1 MRSLSEAMFG
11 LELPILLDKGVDT
24 VNHFL
29 HELDLAVAE
38 PVLVG
43 NVVSDAGLTARLTT
57 GASGLEMKLF
67 TSIGQSLGA
76 LLGVAGQVDVH
87 ASTHASAQVG
97 GAGMD
102 EAVLGV
108 QHKVLTRLFLHR
120 VSHCLNASGKT
131 VENCSDVTARLH
143 GDDPELVL
151 LVDPGEEGFV
161 LVMEDSATLW
171 PISLH
176 ARNLQVLVPG
186 HEEEMIIDQL
196 LPDLLLHACQR
207 EVGASKITSQVSKCL
222 LHQVLNA
229 KALVLG
235 DSRGQAEPV
244 DVATNTDAGGVDR
257 GGGVDGAFD
266 FGRIH
271 VAGVCGVGSD
281 AMVLLD
287 QRVEHV

>member
-1 MRSLSEAMFG
+1 M
-11 LELPILLDKGVDT
+11 
-24 VNHFL
+24 
-29 HELDLAVAE
+29 
-38 PVLVG
+38 PVPKLVG
-43 NVVSDAGLTARLTT
+43 QEWMWPYLASSMKSRPDSFFTESPTALMPLARRSKTP
-57 GASGLEMKLF
+57 F
-67 TSIGQSLGA
+67 TSPPACMEMILSWSSSLTQVRKVLSLLWKIPRPSGQSLSMPA
-76 LLGVAGQVDVH
+76 
-87 ASTHASAQVG
+87 TF
-97 GAGMD
+97 
-102 EAVLGV
+102 
-108 QHKVLTRLFLHR
+108 RFL
-120 VSHCLNASGKT
+120 S
-131 VENCSDVTARLH
+131 
-143 GDDPELVL
+143 
-151 LVDPGEEGFV
+151 PGEEGFV

-196 LPDLLLHACQR
+196 LPDLLLHACQG

-222 LHQVLNA
+222 PHQVLNA

-257 GGGVDGAFD
+257 SGGVDGAFD